1 MRSTDHS
8 LLLTIILRNVRNDLQ
23 TALFFYL
30 RPAGRL
36 SAEVG
41 CCCELTR
48 RLRGLGVVPS
58 VGVDF
63 DTCRWGG
70 ACHREE

>member
-36 SAEVG
+36 SADGGLLRVDEAFAG
-41 CCCELTR
+41 AR
-48 RLRGLGVVPS
+48 RGPLCRRGLRYVPLGRC
-58 VGVDF
+58 VP
-63 DTCRWGG
+63 
-70 ACHREE
+70 